1 MMLAVSMIVLTCWI
15 GMLCL
20 GISTHA
26 RIVKILCVLSMTC
39 SSLALINK
47 IECIRLELLSAAV
60 CTLTIMVLPLV
71 KTKIRY
77 GYCYAAVLWMAV
89 LQLIIEISFAICK
102 VVFKG

>member
-20 GISTHA
+20 GISTHT
-26 RIVKILCVLSMTC
+26 RFVKMLCVLSITC

-47 IECIRLELLSAAV
+47 MECIRHELLCAAV
-60 CTLTIMVLPLV
+60 CTMTIMVLPFV
-71 KTKIRY
+71 KTKIRN

-89 LQLIIEISFAICK
+89 FQLMVEIFLVICK